1 MTLENFKKT
10 KMKEIAEFST
20 RISAEAWVGPLKEQ
34 GIPVLIQGSDCG
46 GVIPELGM
54 ISGIKILISEEDIAR
69 VREIYPETV

>member
-54 ISGIKILISEEDIAR
+54 ISGIKTSAR
-69 VREIYPETV
+69 SRMCCVRRPRVSPS